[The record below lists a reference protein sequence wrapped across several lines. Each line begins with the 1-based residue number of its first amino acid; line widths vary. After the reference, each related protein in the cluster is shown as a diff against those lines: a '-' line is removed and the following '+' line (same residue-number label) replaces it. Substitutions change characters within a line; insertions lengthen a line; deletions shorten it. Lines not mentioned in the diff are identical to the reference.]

1 MIRFSNVTKSFRAHT
16 VLDDLSLDIKGAD
29 RVALIGS
36 NGAGKTTLIRCL
48 LGQYVHE
55 GRVEIDGISPRE
67 HRTKVLE
74 SVGFVPQL
82 PPPLKMPV
90 LELIQF
96 SAGVCKGNPTHM
108 IELGER
114 LGLDFDEVG
123 SKPFNR
129 LSGGQKQKILVSI
142 ALGRE
147 TRLLILDEPT
157 ANLDPAARQILFEL
171 LAERID
177 RPILISSH
185 RLEEVSSLVN
195 RVIEMDRGRI
205 VLDDRVSDMVDGT
218 ARQKS
223 ILTLSRP
230 EKAFAKAI
238 GEWNFT
244 SDKAGLVWSGE
255 VAAPDRLRFLGT
267 LSRYAGI
274 LAAIE
279 IRAIEDKPSK
289 KEKGHA
295 RPEKIAS

>member
-1 MIRFSNVTKSFRAHT
+1 MIRLSHITKSFRAHK
-16 VLDDLSLDIKGAD
+16 VLDDLTLEIKGSD

-55 GRVEIDGISPRE
+55 GMVEVDGVSPRLE
-67 HRTKVLE
+67 RTKVLAE
-74 SVGFVPQL
+74 IGFVPQL

-90 LELIQF
+90 MELIHF
-96 SAGVCKGNPTHM
+96 SAGVCKAVPDHM

-114 LGLDFDEVG
+114 MGLDFSELG

-129 LSGGQKQKILVSI
+129 LSGGQKQKILVAI

-147 TRLLILDEPT
+147 TKLLILDEPT
-157 ANLDPAARQILFEL
+157 ANLDPSARQILFEL
-171 LAERID
+171 LAERTD

-185 RLEEVSSLVN
+185 RLEEVSALVN

-205 VLDDRVSDMVDGT
+205 VLDDRVSDMVDGA

-223 ILTLSRP
+223 TLVLSRR
-230 EKAFAKAI
+230 EEAFAIAI
-238 GEWNFT
+238 DEWNFV
-244 SDKAGLVWSGE
+244 SDNEGITWTGE

-274 LAAIE
+274 LASVQIEAIDEAIE
-279 IRAIEDKPSK
+279 Q
-289 KEKGHA
+289 KEKGL
-295 RPEKIAS
+295 EKVSS

>member
-1 MIRFSNVTKSFRAHT
+1 MIRLSHITKTFRTHT
-16 VLDDLSLDIKGAD
+16 VLDDLSLTIEGSD

-55 GRVEIDGISPRE
+55 GLVEIDGISPRE
-67 HRTKVLE
+67 KRTEVLAH
-74 SVGFVPQL
+74 VGFVPQL

-90 LELIQF
+90 TELMQF
-96 SAGVCKGNPTHM
+96 SAGLCNAKTDHM

-114 LGLDFDEVG
+114 MGLDFSEVG

-129 LSGGQKQKILVSI
+129 LSGGQKQKILVAI

-147 TRLLILDEPT
+147 TKLLILDEPT

-171 LAERID
+171 LSERID

-223 ILTLSRP
+223 VLVLSRP
-230 EKAFAKAI
+230 EKAFARAI
-238 GEWNFT
+238 AEWGFS
-244 SDKAGLVWSGE
+244 SDEKGLQWRGE

-267 LSRYAGI
+267 LSRYAGLLSSVQI
-274 LAAIE
+274 EAINGSP
-279 IRAIEDKPSK
+279 A
-289 KEKGHA
+289 EKGDT
-295 RPEKIAS
+295 P